1 MKQQSL
7 MMQNSNSDMI
17 LLSQSQ
23 DMSTEENKSGDLGSV
38 VKNSLKTGFGS
49 IIGIF
54 GKDEQKKAKQGTRN

>member
-7 MMQNSNSDMI
+7 MMSSNHSELL

-23 DMSTEENKSGDLGSV
+23 DMSIEENKSGDLGSV

-54 GKDEQKKAKQGTRN
+54 GKDE